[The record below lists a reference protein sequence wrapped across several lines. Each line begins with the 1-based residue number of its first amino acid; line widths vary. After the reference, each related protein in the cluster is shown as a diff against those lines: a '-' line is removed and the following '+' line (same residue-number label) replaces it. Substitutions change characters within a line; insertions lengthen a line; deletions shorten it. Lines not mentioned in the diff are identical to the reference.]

1 MTFTDT
7 GRIRGQDPQI
17 SCLNTNCF
25 GSIYSEAPMPD
36 ADPHNYGGQIIN
48 AFVGA
53 YYRYNNINIGLEG
66 GLPLYQNLNGL
77 QMKNSWQLTGAVQTM
92 F

>member
-1 MTFTDT
+1 MTGYAWLAYLSLTLIKST
-7 GRIRGQDPQI
+7 P
-17 SCLNTNCF
+17 L
-25 GSIYSEAPMPD
+25 IYA
-36 ADPHNYGGQIIN
+36 ALGG
-48 AFVGA
+48 VLCERSGV
-53 YYRYNNINIGLEG
+53 INIGLEG

>member
-1 MTFTDT
+1 
-7 GRIRGQDPQI
+7 
-17 SCLNTNCF
+17 
-25 GSIYSEAPMPD
+25 MPD

-53 YYRYNNINIGLEG
+53 YYRYNNFNIGLEG